1 MSPLIW
7 IQPANHARA
16 FFCPRFLGVAFRNAI
31 ALTRKRIK
39 MAFLP
44 RIGRTDSTAAAQPNQ

>member
-1 MSPLIW
+1 
-7 IQPANHARA
+7 
-16 FFCPRFLGVAFRNAI
+16 LGVAFRNAI